1 MKTTTGVSA
10 VELWVKN
17 RTAAAQVTAEMWVR
31 CLAWCNG
38 LRIWCWCC
46 CGHRSELQLRFKP
59 WPGNVHVLGVRPLKN
74 NNNNLLFLVGHE
86 YFYLKKKK
94 LVTKFLSSK
103 VQFWWVSHSY
113 LVIMTLSTEK
123 QFKWLSLAFVSH
135 ISCFHSCLNLDTY
148 LVSSEWYS
156 THIFIEKHM
165 SSMGC
170 Y

>member
-1 MKTTTGVSA
+1 MRFITTEVRVCRFQFLKNVLIGVPLQHSRFRIWHCHFGSLLSGLGASTCLGHSQKKKKKKVLMKTTTGVSA

-17 RTAAAQVTAEMWVR
+17 RTAAVQVTAEMWVR

-103 VQFWWVSHSY
+103 VQF
-113 LVIMTLSTEK
+113 
-123 QFKWLSLAFVSH
+123 
-135 ISCFHSCLNLDTY
+135 
-148 LVSSEWYS
+148 
-156 THIFIEKHM
+156 
-165 SSMGC
+165 
-170 Y
+170 